1 MKFIDMHC
9 DTISSI
15 YLDRMGGEVKKLR
28 ENNGHGIGQAEKGRL
43 PCAEFRPFYLY

>member
-15 YLDRMGGEVKKLR
+15 YLDRMGAVSYTHLT
-28 ENNGHGIGQAEKGRL
+28 L
-43 PCAEFRPFYLY
+43 PTIA